1 MNVSHSNELTEVGE
15 LPSAFAGKAAV
26 ITGAASGIG
35 AAMAAHAADLG
46 MRLMLADID
55 AAGLDMIV
63 DGIRSRGGHAF
74 ACVTDVAD
82 AASVQALAIQAWER
96 LDTVDLLINNAGIST
111 LGYAW
116 QVSPERWQQT
126 IGVNLLGAVNA
137 IRAFVPGM
145 LTSSVRA
152 RIVNFGSHAALSMA
166 PMNSAYI
173 ASKHAVLALTETLSL
188 EFAHLGAPIDVSI
201 VIPGV
206 IATGIME
213 ASSVP
218 DGAPVV
224 TGHQLG
230 LRRHVAAGM
239 PPAEAAAKI
248 FEGIA
253 RGDFWIMTHP
263 HETKRVAEA
272 RGHHLARLERPFLS
286 DELRALL

>member
-1 MNVSHSNELTEVGE
+1 MNVSRANEHTEVGE

-46 MRLMLADID
+46 MRLLLADID
-55 AAGLDMIV
+55 AVGLDMIV
-63 DGIRSRGGHAF
+63 DGIRSRGGRAF
-74 ACVTDVAD
+74 ACATDVAD
-82 AASVQALAIQAWER
+82 AASVQALATQASER

-145 LTSSVRA
+145 LTSSVRS

-188 EFAHLGAPIDVSI
+188 EFAHLGAPVDVSI

-263 HETKRVAEA
+263 DETKMVAET
-272 RGHHLARLERPFLS
+272 RGDHLARLESPFLS
-286 DELRALL
+286 DHMRAFL